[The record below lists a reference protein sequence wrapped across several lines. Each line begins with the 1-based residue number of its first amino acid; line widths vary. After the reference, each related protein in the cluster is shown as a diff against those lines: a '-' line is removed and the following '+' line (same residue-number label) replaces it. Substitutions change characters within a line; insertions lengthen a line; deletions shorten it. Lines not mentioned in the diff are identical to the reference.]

1 MISAKHIGGT
11 SLDFLEEIIS
21 NKVLITCVTAWFI
34 AQLLKII
41 LTYHKSKKIDITRFV
56 GSGGM
61 PSSHTSFVMSL
72 ATSIGK
78 LYKFSSPE
86 FALAI
91 CFALVVMY
99 DAAGVR
105 RAAGYQAKVLNM
117 IIDDLAH
124 HKPLGNERLK
134 ELLGHTPKEVLAGAI
149 LGIIIAQLMI

>member
-1 MISAKHIGGT
+1 MLSAKHIGGT

-78 LYKFSSPE
+78 LYGFSHPL

-91 CFALVVMY
+91 CFAFVVMY

>member
-1 MISAKHIGGT
+1 M
-11 SLDFLEEIIS
+11 DFIEQILS

-41 LTYHKSKKIDITRFV
+41 LTFHKSKKIDITRFV

-72 ATSIGK
+72 ATAMGK
-78 LYKFSSPE
+78 LYGWSSPL
-86 FALAI
+86 FALSLCLAFI
-91 CFALVVMY
+91 VMY

-134 ELLGHTPKEVLAGAI
+134 ELLGHTPKEVLAGAV
-149 LGIIIAQLMI
+149 LGIVIAQLMI

>member
-1 MISAKHIGGT
+1 MK
-11 SLDFLEEIIS
+11 FLEEIIR
-21 NKVLITCVTAWFI
+21 NRVLVTCVTAWFI

-41 LTYHKSKKIDITRFV
+41 ITYYTSKKFDVTRFI

-72 ATSIGK
+72 ATGMGK
-78 LYKFSSPE
+78 MYGWSSPL
-86 FALAI
+86 FAMSV
-91 CFALVVMY
+91 CFASVVMY

-105 RAAGYQAKVLNM
+105 RAAGHQAKVLNM

-124 HKPLGNERLK
+124 HKPLEQKRLK
-134 ELLGHTPKEVLAGAI
+134 ELLGHTPKEVLAGAV

>member
-1 MISAKHIGGT
+1 LNFFAE
-11 SLDFLEEIIS
+11 LIS

-41 LTYHKSKKIDITRFV
+41 LTFHTSKKIDITRFV

-78 LYKFSSPE
+78 IYGWASPL
-86 FALAI
+86 FAMAI
-91 CFALVVMY
+91 CFAFVVMY

-105 RAAGYQAKVLNM
+105 RAAGYQARVLNM

-149 LGIIIAQLMI
+149 LGIVIAQLMI